1 MSFKLVKPWLCLAL
15 VACSAMT
22 GCSSL
27 QKSAAKK
34 KDSKWSWS
42 KLFKEEFQ
50 EPSSIAAIWS
60 FDTLATENKS
70 TERGFGGRIY
80 FYNEKSQAVPVNGD
94 LTIYGYVTTP
104 GYSDPEK
111 VEPDQK
117 FEFKAEQLAS
127 HFSPSEIGASYSVWV
142 PWDRVGGHREEITLI
157 PTFKSE
163 EGSLVQGT
171 PAKVFLE
178 GTPREKHH
186 LPSPKAQTVSYQRAV
201 SAGPS
206 VPNST
211 MPSMGTTKTTTIE
224 VPGEASL
231 GRSKRRSFTLGAGR
245 TSVDNT
251 QSSFEPTGFSVGGE
265 KALPANVSPNL
276 PARSTVPASNTQPGY
291 HLRALTPPKR
301 SPQDIESPGTD
312 PRLAGNVPSSLVQPA
327 SFRTEVKSGQASLAS
342 SHPSAGKPTYKPR
355 NWWPNK

>member
-1 MSFKLVKPWLCLAL
+1 MSPKLIKPCLCLAIAL
-15 VACSAMT
+15 GAATT

-27 QKSAAKK
+27 QKSASKK

-42 KLFKEEFQ
+42 KLWKEEFQ

-117 FEFKAEQLAS
+117 FDFKAEQLAS

-186 LPSPKAQTVSYQRAV
+186 LPGPKAQTVSYRRAV
-201 SAGPS
+201 PTEPSAID
-206 VPNST
+206 T
-211 MPSMGTTKTTTIE
+211 MPSIGTTKTTTIE

-231 GRSKRRSFTLGAGR
+231 GRSRRRSFTLGAGR
-245 TSVDNT
+245 TNVNST
-251 QSSFEPTGFSVGGE
+251 QNSFQPSGFSVGGG
-265 KALPANVSPNL
+265 KALPANAAPKL
-276 PARSTVPASNTQPGY
+276 PAQNGIPSDSRQPGY
-291 HLRALTPPKR
+291 QLRALTPPQR
-301 SPQDIESPGTD
+301 TPGD
-312 PRLAGNVPSSLVQPA
+312 RGVPAASPRLANASPSQVQPA
-327 SFRTEVKSGQASLAS
+327 AFQSSSSSNQANLAS
-342 SHPSAGKPTYKPR
+342 ANQKAAKPAYQPR